1 MSPFKIR
8 SPVFFVELFEAG
20 HEIKYLVIRRGAGG
34 MILLGG
40 ADDDVDNIGKTAAAA
55 AALFHRVVDL
65 RRNDQLPTVLIEE
78 PDDGVLDIL
87 VGDEIAATN
96 QHLAC
101 P

>member
-20 HEIKYLVIRRGAGG
+20 HEIKYLVIRRGAAGV
-34 MILLGG
+34 ILLGR
-40 ADDDVDNIGKTAAAA
+40 ADDDVDDIGETAAAT
-55 AALFHRVVDL
+55 AALLHRVVNL
-65 RRNDQLPTVLIEE
+65 RRHDQLPTVLIEE
-78 PDDGVLDIL
+78 LDDRVLDVL

-96 QHLAC
+96 QHPAC

>member
-1 MSPFKIR
+1 
-8 SPVFFVELFEAG
+8 
-20 HEIKYLVIRRGAGG
+20 

-40 ADDDVDNIGKTAAAA
+40 ADDDVDDIGETAAAT
-55 AALFHRVVDL
+55 AALLHRVVNL

-78 PDDGVLDIL
+78 PDDRVLNVL

-96 QHLAC
+96 QHPAC